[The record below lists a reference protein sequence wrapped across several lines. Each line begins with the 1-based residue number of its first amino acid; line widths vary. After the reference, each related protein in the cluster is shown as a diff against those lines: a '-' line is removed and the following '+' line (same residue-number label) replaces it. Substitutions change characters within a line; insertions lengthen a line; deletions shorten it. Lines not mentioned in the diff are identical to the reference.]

1 MKDRVAD
8 YLAKRGVCGQWPVEA
23 EGRFARV
30 VVIPVLAEEATLFAT
45 LDGLAANDAALRK
58 DTAVICVVNHRASDD
73 IAEAVIDENRRTLA
87 RLQVLAAARA
97 YPFALVPIDACSPGR
112 ELPAKEGVGLARKI
126 GFDHGARMCPDG
138 VLIGLDAD
146 TEVDGG
152 YLEAIHGHFAADGK
166 RGAAVIEYAHPIDD
180 GGQCNESMARY
191 EIFLRYHVLGL
202 AAARSPYA
210 YHTLGSAMAFRS
222 EAYAAAG
229 GMVRKRA
236 GEDFYFLQALAK
248 LAPMG
253 YIGET
258 AVRPSAR
265 TSWRVP
271 FGTGRAL
278 ADAEGDAD
286 RLRTLYH
293 PKSYGVI
300 GAWLAAVTDHLQ
312 ETGAALVERADGHM
326 AAYLQAQGFA
336 DAWDRIAAQC
346 RDDAARRAQF
356 HRWFDAFR
364 TLKCL
369 HHLRDTAYPNWPM
382 ADAAGA
388 LMGEGWSEAALDD
401 EGLRAM
407 VQAMR
412 ARTRE
417 AMTR

>member
-1 MKDRVAD
+1 MSGRVAA
-8 YLAKRGVCGQWPVEA
+8 YLAKRGVCGQWPADVDGGFDRA
-23 EGRFARV
+23 
-30 VVIPVLAEEATLFAT
+30 VVIPVLAEEASLFAT
-45 LDGLAANDAALRK
+45 LDGLARNDAALLA
-58 DTAVICVVNHRASDD
+58 DSVVICVVNHRASDD

-87 RLQVLAAARA
+87 RLQALAAAKS
-97 YPFALVPIDACSPGR
+97 YPFALIPVDGCSPGR
-112 ELPAKEGVGLARKI
+112 ELPAKEGVGLARRI
-126 GFDHGARMCPDG
+126 GFDHGARLCPDG

-152 YLEAIHGHFAADGK
+152 YLEAIHEHFAADEK
-166 RGAAVIEYAHPIDD
+166 RGAAVLEYAHPIDD
-180 GGQCNESMARY
+180 GGRLNEAMARY

-202 AAARSPYA
+202 AVARSPYA

-222 EAYAAAG
+222 AAYVAAG

-258 AVRPSAR
+258 VVRPSAR

-278 ADAEGDAD
+278 ADAEGDAE

-293 PKSYGVI
+293 PESYRAIGV
-300 GAWLAAVTDHLQ
+300 WLAAVTNDLH
-312 ETGAALVERADGHM
+312 EPGAALLERADRHI
-326 AAYLQAQGFA
+326 AAYLQAQNFA
-336 DAWDRIAAQC
+336 EAWDRIAAQC
-346 RDDAARRAQF
+346 RDAAARRAQF

-369 HHLRDTAYPNWPM
+369 HHLRDTAYPNQPM

-388 LMGEGWSEAALDD
+388 LTSEGWSEAALDED
-401 EGLRAM
+401 GLRTM
-407 VQAMR
+407 VQSMR

-417 AMTR
+417 AMTG